1 MMSAANDKTILITG
15 ASGFVAT
22 HVVKAFLE
30 HGYQVRGT
38 VRSEQTAVNVRKTFL
53 EYSDRLSFTIVEDMA
68 QPGAFDEA
76 VRGVNGVG
84 FIPLPLG
91 KRRVDKLA

>member
-1 MMSAANDKTILITG
+1 MSTPNDKTVLITG

-38 VRSEQTAVNVRKTFL
+38 VRSEQSAVNVRKNFL
-53 EYSDRLSFTIVEDMA
+53 KYSDRLSFTIVEDMA

-76 VRGVNGVG
+76 VRGVDGVG
-84 FIPLPLG
+84 YIFLDLRP
-91 KRRVDKLA
+91 RVR

>member
-1 MMSAANDKTILITG
+1 MSTPNDKTVLITG

-38 VRSEQTAVNVRKTFL
+38 VRSEQSAVNVRQNFSKH
-53 EYSDRLSFTIVEDMA
+53 SDRLSFTIVEDMA

-76 VRGVNGVG
+76 VRGVDAVG
-84 FIPLPLG
+84 YIFFDLRP
-91 KRRVDKLA
+91 RVR

>member
-1 MMSAANDKTILITG
+1 MSTPNDKTVLITG

-38 VRSEQTAVNVRKTFL
+38 VRSEQSAVNVRKNFL
-53 EYSDRLSFTIVEDMA
+53 KYSDRLSFTIVEDMA

-76 VRGVNGVG
+76 VRGVDGVG
-84 FIPLPLG
+84 YIFLDLSP
-91 KRRVDKLA
+91 RVR

>member
-1 MMSAANDKTILITG
+1 MSAPKDKTILITG

-30 HGYQVRGT
+30 RGYQVRGT
-38 VRSEQTAVNVRKTFL
+38 VRSEQTAANVRKNFL
-53 EYSDRLSFTIVEDMA
+53 KYSDRLSFTIVEDIA

-76 VRGVNGVG
+76 VQGVDGVSYM
-84 FIPLPLG
+84 LPPSETSRMTG
-91 KRRVDKLA
+91 

>member
-1 MMSAANDKTILITG
+1 MSAPKDKTILITG

-30 HGYQVRGT
+30 RGYQVRGT
-38 VRSEQTAVNVRKTFL
+38 IRSEQTATNVRKNFL
-53 EYSDRLSFTIVEDMA
+53 EYSDRLSFTIVEDIA

-76 VRGVNGVG
+76 VQGVDGVSYMFPHLRPQG
-84 FIPLPLG
+84 
-91 KRRVDKLA
+91 